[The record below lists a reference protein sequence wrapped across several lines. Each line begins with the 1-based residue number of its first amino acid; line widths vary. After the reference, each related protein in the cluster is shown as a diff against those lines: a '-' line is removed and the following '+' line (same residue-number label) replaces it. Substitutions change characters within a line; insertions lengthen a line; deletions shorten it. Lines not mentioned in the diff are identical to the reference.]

1 MSENNDREKL
11 LKIKEFLATLE
22 REVQEARRILRGEK
36 EWVAYIRALKNN
48 SKIIGAENV
57 GTGGID
63 VWRATSACKM
73 ETPSH
78 VRSSFKGAV
87 LNDR

>member
-36 EWVAYIRALKNN
+36 E
-48 SKIIGAENV
+48 
-57 GTGGID
+57 
-63 VWRATSACKM
+63 
-73 ETPSH
+73 
-78 VRSSFKGAV
+78 
-87 LNDR
+87 